1 MHFYKMNLRFKNGF
15 YFDIFKNCEQ
25 KFGKQNPKRFIIE
38 TYTKIWIKQDF
49 KKIKF
54 TLLIYII

>member
-1 MHFYKMNLRFKNGF
+1 MHFYKINLRFKNGF
-15 YFDIFKNCEQ
+15 YFDIFKTVSKNSAN
-25 KFGKQNPKRFIIE
+25 KNPKRFIIE

-49 KKIKF
+49 EKIKF